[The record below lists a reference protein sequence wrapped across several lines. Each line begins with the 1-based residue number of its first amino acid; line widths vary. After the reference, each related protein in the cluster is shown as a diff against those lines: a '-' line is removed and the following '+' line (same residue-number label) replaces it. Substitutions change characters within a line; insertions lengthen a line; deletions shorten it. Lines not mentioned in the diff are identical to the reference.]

1 MHCPMLLLHDR
12 PSAVNRIIMDSTNQ
26 IRPDHRGWIQ
36 FTCNHIYFANFQGE
50 SRLAIHAQALQVYWS
65 YRDHTSRSSCFRI
78 QVPLMFS
85 IQRCNAIKRTL
96 YEIKY
101 PRHEG
106 VITKSRR
113 NQSQNPA
120 HSFSASALPQLCTR
134 TFTPSLA
141 YICMVASW
149 ESYSKVTRLRLLP
162 EDCSRLR
169 TLRRFAL
176 GGLILVKLRLVVS
189 AVDDGA
195 VLSGIDD
202 VRVVMRSDVCCLMR
216 TRTSWDAQTPL
227 PCVLP
232 SAEHWVDE
240 TLV

>member
-36 FTCNHIYFANFQGE
+36 FTCNHIYSANFQGE

-65 YRDHTSRSSCFRI
+65 YRDYTSRSSCFRA

-106 VITKSRR
+106 VSLNRAGTNHKI
-113 NQSQNPA
+113 P
-120 HSFSASALPQLCTR
+120 LI
-134 TFTPSLA
+134 PSPPPLHLD
-141 YICMVASW
+141 YVL
-149 ESYSKVTRLRLLP
+149 VLLRP
-162 EDCSRLR
+162 R
-169 TLRRFAL
+169 
-176 GGLILVKLRLVVS
+176 
-189 AVDDGA
+189 
-195 VLSGIDD
+195 
-202 VRVVMRSDVCCLMR
+202 
-216 TRTSWDAQTPL
+216 
-227 PCVLP
+227 
-232 SAEHWVDE
+232 
-240 TLV
+240 